1 VGTGFGYQAS
11 VMAEMGARV
20 WSVEVVEEFTEAAA
34 ARFAALGY
42 DVQTRVGDGSKG
54 WAEHA
59 PYDAVLVTAAS
70 ATVPRALLDQLRPG
84 GRMVLPLGGQDV
96 QQLSVV
102 TKQTDGDISTRE
114 VMAVRFTQLEI
125 SA

>member
-1 VGTGFGYQAS
+1 
-11 VMAEMGARV
+11 
-20 WSVEVVEEFTEAAA
+20 
-34 ARFAALGY
+34 
-42 DVQTRVGDGSKG
+42 
-54 WAEHA
+54 
-59 PYDAVLVTAAS
+59 
-70 ATVPRALLDQLRPG
+70 
-84 GRMVLPLGGQDV
+84 VLPLGGQDV

>member
-1 VGTGFGYQAS
+1 
-11 VMAEMGARV
+11 MGARV
-20 WSVEVVEEFTEAAA
+20 WTVEVVEEFTEAAA

-42 DVQTRVGDGSKG
+42 DVQARVGDGSRG
-54 WAEHA
+54 WADHA

-70 ATVPRALLDQLRPG
+70 ATAPRALIDQLRPG
-84 GRMVLPLGGQDV
+84 GRLVLPLGGQEV